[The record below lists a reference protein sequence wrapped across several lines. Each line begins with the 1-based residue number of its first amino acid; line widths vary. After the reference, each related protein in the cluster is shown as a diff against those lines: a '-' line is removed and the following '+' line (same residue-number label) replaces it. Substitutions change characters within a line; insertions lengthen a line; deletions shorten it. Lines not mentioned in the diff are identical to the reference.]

1 LTDPAR
7 GRKTVRVIRE
17 GERVVPDVAQTPG
30 MIREEAVSSEGRWI
44 GVVKAVP
51 DMVSNWHHH
60 GANDTYVYVIQGGL
74 RIEYGPEGKE
84 HAEAGPGDFLHIP
97 RDTVHREASGGTEG
111 AESVVFRVGGGE
123 VLFNVDGPEG

>member
-1 LTDPAR
+1 
-7 GRKTVRVIRE
+7 
-17 GERVVPDVAQTPG
+17 

-84 HAEAGPGDFLHIP
+84 HAELVRATSFIFPETPCTERPAEGQKVRSRLSSGSAAARCSSTLTAR
-97 RDTVHREASGGTEG
+97 RDR
-111 AESVVFRVGGGE
+111 
-123 VLFNVDGPEG
+123 L